1 MKSKILFICIAF
13 LSTITIAQSKVGTV
27 DSDYIISIMPEAK
40 VVIEMAQ
47 KYGAKL
53 DTSFSI
59 KVKEFQDKVA
69 AYQKEEATLGDL
81 AKKTAVTEITAL
93 ENDIKK
99 YQANG
104 NKLMQLKQDE
114 LMRPLY
120 KKLSDAIKEVAK
132 ANNYTQI
139 LTITGNEFAYIDE
152 SLDIT
157 KLVIK
162 KLGIT
167 IPEPKK

>member
-27 DSDYIISIMPEAK
+27 DSDYIINLMPEAK
-40 VVIEMAQ
+40 VVVDMTQ

-59 KVKEFQDKVA
+59 KIKEFQNKVDA
-69 AYQKEEATLGDL
+69 FKKEETTLGTL
-81 AKKTAVTEITAL
+81 AKKTAVKEITDL

-104 NKLMQLKQDE
+104 QKLMQLKQDE

-132 ANNYTQI
+132 SNGFTQI

-152 SLDIT
+152 NLDIT

-167 IPEPKK
+167 VPEPKK